1 MLRHAIRTL
10 AGPFISSQ
18 RSSLFAGARLL
29 GTLVVAE
36 AQHGG
41 KLNPS
46 SLSTITAAQQLGQPI
61 TALVMGNEIQ
71 DAADSL
77 ARTGITK
84 VMLAQHEAFGRPLA
98 EPMSALLHAVQQ
110 RLHFDYMLCSGSSF
124 GKNLLPRAAALLGCQ
139 PLSDVT
145 QILDAS
151 TFIRPAYAGNA
162 ILTMKFKMPG
172 LRMMT
177 VRSTSFPPAS
187 SDAEPALQE
196 HVAEE
201 DLSAAV
207 AVAHSGASR
216 WVSEVSTKTERPDL
230 TSADVVVCGGRALK
244 DAQGFKMLESLADA
258 LGGAVGASRAAVDA
272 GIVSNDLQVG
282 QTGKI
287 VAPKLYLGI
296 GVSGAIQHMA
306 GVKDSKVIAVINTD
320 SEAPMF
326 QEADYGFVGDM
337 FTAVPEMEH
346 HVRQLKSKEQ

>member
-1 MLRHAIRTL
+1 MLRQAVRTL

-18 RSSLFAGARLL
+18 RSSFCATARLL

-36 AQHGG
+36 THHGG

-46 SLSTITAAQQLGQPI
+46 SLSTITAALQLGQPV
-61 TALVMGNEIQ
+61 TALVMGNKIQ
-71 DAADSL
+71 DAADNL
-77 ARTGITK
+77 ARTGIAK
-84 VMLAQHEAFGRPLA
+84 VLLAQHAALDRHLA

-110 RLHFDYMLCSGSSF
+110 RLHFDYVLAPGSSF

-145 QILDAS
+145 QVLDAS
-151 TFIRPAYAGNA
+151 TFKRPAYAGNA
-162 ILTMKFKMPG
+162 ILTLRSKVPG

-177 VRSTSFPPAS
+177 IRTTSFPPAS
-187 SDAEPALQE
+187 TAAEPVPQE
-196 HVAEE
+196 RVAEE
-201 DLSAAV
+201 DLGAAV

-216 WVSEVSTKTERPDL
+216 WVGEVSTKTERPEL

-244 DAQGFKMLESLADA
+244 DAQGFQMLESLADA
-258 LGGAVGASRAAVDA
+258 MGGAVGASRAAVDA

-287 VAPKLYLGI
+287 VAPKLYLGV

-326 QEADYGFVGDM
+326 KEADYGFVGDM

-346 HVRQLKSKEQ
+346 HVRQLKAKEY

>member
-151 TFIRPAYAGNA
+151 TFIRCAPP
-162 ILTMKFKMPG
+162 L
-172 LRMMT
+172 
-177 VRSTSFPPAS
+177 FPLPLLMQS
-187 SDAEPALQE
+187 QHCKSMLQ
-196 HVAEE
+196 
-201 DLSAAV
+201 S
-207 AVAHSGASR
+207 
-216 WVSEVSTKTERPDL
+216 
-230 TSADVVVCGGRALK
+230 VVVCGGRALK